1 MEKEQPKETASAEN
15 PEGIQYCF
23 CGKPENDDMVEC
35 ENPECKHKWFHYSCV
50 GIDDPNN
57 LPNVWYCPE
66 CRELLQ
72 KQ

>member
-1 MEKEQPKETASAEN
+1 
-15 PEGIQYCF
+15 
-23 CGKPENDDMVEC
+23 MVEC
-35 ENPECKHKWFHYSCV
+35 ENPECKHKWFHYGCV